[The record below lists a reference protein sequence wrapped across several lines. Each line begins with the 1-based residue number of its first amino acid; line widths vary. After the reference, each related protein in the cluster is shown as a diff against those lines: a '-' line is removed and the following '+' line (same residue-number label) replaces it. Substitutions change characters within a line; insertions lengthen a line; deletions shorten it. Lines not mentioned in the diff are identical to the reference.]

1 MSVNRE
7 NFVFNSDDGKP
18 KPQDAN
24 SLESTGVSAMDGE
37 SVERLMDIILQMR
50 INLQQVTV
58 TFQQQTEEIREQLE
72 GIFDEERKALDGC
85 LNSIDGKLRECAGHV
100 DDYRQLYSSLS
111 AMRQK
116 LVQLGAQPAAM
127 PGPVPPEQIGE
138 IILWRLQELKYNGR
152 M

>member
-1 MSVNRE
+1 
-7 NFVFNSDDGKP
+7 
-18 KPQDAN
+18 
-24 SLESTGVSAMDGE
+24 MDGE

-100 DDYRQLYSSLS
+100 DDYSHQREPG
-111 AMRQK
+111 
-116 LVQLGAQPAAM
+116 VQRFGNREAVDVESTRAENTRHAGQDTGFVLD
-127 PGPVPPEQIGE
+127 VE
-138 IILWRLQELKYNGR
+138 R
-152 M
+152 